1 MNKCAM
7 SMNGSTWARHENAAS
22 VGVLTARSNEACT
35 WDVLHLDC
43 IRLKEDCQVNESNFA
58 IVLDVLAREID
69 MLRYQLKTA
78 GEENAKLR
86 AMIGEGREK
95 HE

>member
-1 MNKCAM
+1 MNE
-7 SMNGSTWARHENAAS
+7 T
-22 VGVLTARSNEACT
+22 
-35 WDVLHLDC
+35 
-43 IRLKEDCQVNESNFA
+43 NFE

-69 MLRYQLKTA
+69 MLRYQLKAA
-78 GEENAKLR
+78 GGENTKLLKQAKAAGDEVERMCDRMDVLMAENAKLH

>member
-1 MNKCAM
+1 M
-7 SMNGSTWARHENAAS
+7 
-22 VGVLTARSNEACT
+22 
-35 WDVLHLDC
+35 
-43 IRLKEDCQVNESNFA
+43 NESSFD

-69 MLRYQLKTA
+69 MLRYQVKAA

-86 AMIGEGREK
+86 AMIKERDKE

>member
-1 MNKCAM
+1 MNE
-7 SMNGSTWARHENAAS
+7 T
-22 VGVLTARSNEACT
+22 
-35 WDVLHLDC
+35 
-43 IRLKEDCQVNESNFA
+43 NFE

-69 MLRYQLKTA
+69 MLRFQLKATE
-78 GEENAKLR
+78 EENAKLR

>member
-1 MNKCAM
+1 MNEV
-7 SMNGSTWARHENAAS
+7 SF
-22 VGVLTARSNEACT
+22 
-35 WDVLHLDC
+35 
-43 IRLKEDCQVNESNFA
+43 Q

-78 GEENAKLR
+78 GEEQAKLRDRVKALENENAKLH
-86 AMIGEGREK
+86 AMVEERYEK

>member
-1 MNKCAM
+1 M
-7 SMNGSTWARHENAAS
+7 
-22 VGVLTARSNEACT
+22 
-35 WDVLHLDC
+35 
-43 IRLKEDCQVNESNFA
+43 NESSFD

-78 GEENAKLR
+78 GEEKAKMRNHSIMVDNENKKLR
-86 AMIGEGREK
+86 AMIKERDEK

>member
-1 MNKCAM
+1 MNE
-7 SMNGSTWARHENAAS
+7 T
-22 VGVLTARSNEACT
+22 
-35 WDVLHLDC
+35 
-43 IRLKEDCQVNESNFA
+43 NFE

-69 MLRYQLKTA
+69 MLRYQLKSA

-86 AMIGEGREK
+86 AMIEEMDEK

>member
-1 MNKCAM
+1 M
-7 SMNGSTWARHENAAS
+7 
-22 VGVLTARSNEACT
+22 NEASF
-35 WDVLHLDC
+35 
-43 IRLKEDCQVNESNFA
+43 E

-69 MLRYQLKTA
+69 MLRYHLKAA

-86 AMIGEGREK
+86 DQMEELKAKNAKLRAMIEERDEK

>member
-1 MNKCAM
+1 M
-7 SMNGSTWARHENAAS
+7 
-22 VGVLTARSNEACT
+22 
-35 WDVLHLDC
+35 
-43 IRLKEDCQVNESNFA
+43 NESSFD
-58 IVLDVLAREID
+58 IVLDVMAREID
-69 MLRYQLKTA
+69 MLRYQLKAA

>member
-1 MNKCAM
+1 MN
-7 SMNGSTWARHENAAS
+7 E
-22 VGVLTARSNEACT
+22 
-35 WDVLHLDC
+35 
-43 IRLKEDCQVNESNFA
+43 INFE

-69 MLRYQLKTA
+69 MLRYQLKAA
-78 GEENAKLR
+78 GDENEKLR

>member
-1 MNKCAM
+1 M
-7 SMNGSTWARHENAAS
+7 S
-22 VGVLTARSNEACT
+22 
-35 WDVLHLDC
+35 
-43 IRLKEDCQVNESNFA
+43 ESCFE

-69 MLRYQLKTA
+69 MLRFQFKVKEEENAKLFKQAKAAGDEVERLCDQVKQLE
-78 GEENAKLR
+78 EENAKLR